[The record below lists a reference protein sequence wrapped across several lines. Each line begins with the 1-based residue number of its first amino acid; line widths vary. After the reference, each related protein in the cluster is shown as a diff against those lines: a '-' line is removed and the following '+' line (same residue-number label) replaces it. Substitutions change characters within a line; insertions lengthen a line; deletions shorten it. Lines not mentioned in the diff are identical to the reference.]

1 MGDKRLGSSQ
11 IAMKESCLDGAAV
24 LGESCSVPREEAFE
38 KICRQSVG
46 SLQLDNCVGIG
57 CRQSRSER
65 QREAAVANIPVDG
78 YAYTGKCKIAPQVG
92 DLYTRA
98 TEAILVVR
106 EAALEKVGVH
116 ITW

>member
-24 LGESCSVPREEAFE
+24 LRESCSVPREEVFE

-46 SLQLDNCVGIG
+46 SLQLDNYRGIG

-65 QREAAVANIPVDG
+65 QREVAVANLPVDG
-78 YAYTGKCKIAPQVG
+78 YTYTGKCEIAPQVG

>member
-1 MGDKRLGSSQ
+1 ME
-11 IAMKESCLDGAAV
+11 ESCLDGAAV
-24 LGESCSVPREEAFE
+24 LGEPCSVPWEEAFE

-57 CRQSRSER
+57 CRQCRSER
-65 QREAAVANIPVDG
+65 QREVAVANIPVDG
-78 YAYTGKCKIAPQVG
+78 YPYTGKYEIAPEVR
-92 DLYTRA
+92 DLYARS
-98 TEAILVVR
+98 TEAVLVIR

>member
-1 MGDKRLGSSQ
+1 MGDKQLSGSKIS
-11 IAMKESCLDGAAV
+11 MKESCLDGAAV
-24 LGESCSVPREEAFE
+24 LGESCSVPREESFQ

-65 QREAAVANIPVDG
+65 QREVAVANIPVDG
-78 YAYTGKCKIAPQVG
+78 YAYTGKCEIAPQVG
-92 DLYTRA
+92 DLYTRS

>member
-1 MGDKRLGSSQ
+1 MGDKQLSGSKIS
-11 IAMKESCLDGAAV
+11 MKESCLDGAAV

-38 KICRQSVG
+38 QICRQSVG

-57 CRQSRSER
+57 CRQCRSER
-65 QREAAVANIPVDG
+65 QREVAVANIPVEC
-78 YAYTGKCKIAPQVG
+78 YACIGKGEIAPQVG

-98 TEAILVVR
+98 TESILVVR